1 MVMFSLSEILHLLES
16 RKEKSKVCCDECSPH
31 TLSGCGEFPEG
42 KMYLVF
48 LEMKPNMA
56 KQLRSQEGHEDQG
69 CEDDGRHRKG
79 LFYHHHCLLTGR
91 LTPFPSCI
99 VIQEETLQ
107 CSEIVHG
114 SRSLSPSKS

>member
-1 MVMFSLSEILHLLES
+1 MFSLSEILHLLAS

-48 LEMKPNMA
+48 LEMKPNKA

-69 CEDDGRHRKG
+69 CEDDGCHRK
-79 LFYHHHCLLTGR
+79 R
-91 LTPFPSCI
+91 
-99 VIQEETLQ
+99 V
-107 CSEIVHG
+107 V
-114 SRSLSPSKS
+114 LSPSLFAPRQTHSLPQLYRASRGNSAVQ